1 MRRIRYVLV
10 IFFVFCIGGG
20 TPSPFVVY
28 AAGVQDGIPADPLF
42 SRQTYLSQIHAPE
55 AWALTTGSAQVVVA
69 ILDSGMDI
77 THPDLRENVWSN
89 PDEIPGDG
97 IDNDKDGYID
107 DINGWDFINDIPDP
121 SPKFGG
127 DFLVAGIQ
135 HGTLLAGIIAAR
147 GNNGL
152 GTTGISWRSK
162 ILPLRVLNNQGD
174 GDVFTVVRAIDYA
187 IKKKVDI
194 INLSFV
200 GDSDSSFLRAAIR
213 RATDAGII
221 VVAATGNDKA
231 DGHGIDLT
239 QYPVY
244 PACYDFSDNVISVG
258 SVDSLGQKSSF
269 SSYGPCIDIMAPGED
284 IFSTQVVKYERTG
297 FDVFY
302 GGGWSGSSL
311 STAMVSGALA
321 LVKSVN
327 PLLTPS
333 QASAILRKNCDN
345 ITVLN
350 PFYPEKLGCGGL
362 NVYRAV
368 KAAIEF
374 SQQGNHFGQDIGDR
388 APMIGVVGAQGNI
401 PLSFFSSG
409 GKESV
414 STNSFFPFAPFRVP
428 YSFVGS
434 SQSSLR
440 VFAAGP
446 GGGPHV
452 RVFNRAGNL
461 VSQFFAYDT
470 RFRGGVNVAV
480 GDVDG
485 DGQEEIVTAPASRG
499 GAQVRI
505 FTLSG
510 VVKKSFFAY
519 DKNIRGGY
527 ALALGD
533 LNNDGRDEIV
543 LSPLD
548 VAGLGGDVRVFN
560 DDGVQRLQFFPYA
573 KNFTHGIS
581 LAIGDVDGDGTEE
594 IVTAPRSGR
603 GEIKIFSSLGVLRKS
618 LYPYGSAYD
627 RGISLAVGDLDGNR
641 EQEIVAVPRARA
653 PAHVM
658 VIDGGG
664 MIIGTFFASAPQNR
678 SGYTLGIIY

>member
-10 IFFVFCIGGG
+10 IFFVLCIGGG
-20 TPSPFVVY
+20 IPSLFVVY
-28 AAGVQDGIPADPLF
+28 AQGVQDVAPADPLF

-55 AWALTTGSAQVVVA
+55 AWALTTGSARVVIAV
-69 ILDSGMDI
+69 LDSGMDI
-77 THPDLRENVWSN
+77 THPDLREEVWNNS
-89 PDEIPGDG
+89 DEVPGDG
-97 IDNDKDGYID
+97 IDNDADGYID
-107 DINGWDFINDIPDP
+107 DVNGWDFINDIPDP

-152 GTTGISWRSK
+152 GITGISWRSK
-162 ILPLRVLNNQGD
+162 IMPLRVLNNQGD

-200 GDSDSSFLRAAIR
+200 GDSDSSFLRTAIK

-221 VVAATGNDKA
+221 VVAASGNDQSE
-231 DGHGIDLT
+231 GHGIDLT
-239 QYPVY
+239 QHPVY

-258 SVDSLGQKSSF
+258 SIDSLGQKTPF
-269 SSYGPCIDIMAPGED
+269 SSHGPCIDIMAPGTD

-321 LVKSVN
+321 LIKSVN

-333 QASAILRKNCDN
+333 QASALLRKNCDT
-345 ITVLN
+345 ITALN
-350 PFYPEKLGCGGL
+350 PFYPDALGCGKL
-362 NVYRAV
+362 NVYKAV

-374 SQQGNHFGQDIGDR
+374 SQQENPFGTDNGDHKPLIGITGTHGST
-388 APMIGVVGAQGNI
+388 P
-401 PLSFFSSG
+401 PSFFSSD
-409 GKESV
+409 GKDA
-414 STNSFFPFAPFRVP
+414 TPANAFHPFAPYRVP

-434 SQSSLR
+434 QKNGLR

-446 GGGPHV
+446 GGGPHI
-452 RVFNRAGNL
+452 RIFNPAGDL
-461 VSQFFAYDT
+461 VSQFFAYDR
-470 RFRGGVNVAV
+470 RFRGGVHVAL

-485 DGQEEIVTAPASRG
+485 DGKEEIITAPASRG
-499 GAQVRI
+499 GAQVMI
-505 FTLSG
+505 FSLSG
-510 VVKKSFFAY
+510 ELKKSFFAY
-519 DKNIRGGY
+519 DKKTRGGY
-527 ALALGD
+527 AVALGD

-543 LSPLD
+543 VSPLE
-548 VAGLGGDVRVFN
+548 VAGLGGDIRVFN
-560 DDGVQRLQFFPYA
+560 DDGVQRSQFYSYGKKFA
-573 KNFTHGIS
+573 HDIS
-581 LAIGDVDGDGTEE
+581 LVIGDVDGDGTEE
-594 IVTAPRSGR
+594 LVTAPRSGR
-603 GEIKIFSSLGVLRKS
+603 GELKIFSSLGVLKKS

-627 RGISLAVGDLDGNR
+627 RGVSLAIGDLDGNR

-658 VIDGGG
+658 IIDGSGTL
-664 MIIGTFFASAPQNR
+664 IGAFFASAR
-678 SGYTLGIIY
+678 ESREGYTLGIIY

>member
-10 IFFVFCIGGG
+10 IFFVLCVGGG
-20 TPSPFVVY
+20 TPSSFFVY
-28 AAGVQDGIPADPLF
+28 AQGTQDVIPADPLF
-42 SRQTYLSQIHAPE
+42 SRQTYLQQIHAPE
-55 AWALTTGSAQVVVA
+55 AWALTTGSTQVVVA
-69 ILDSGMDI
+69 VLDSGMDI
-77 THPDLRENVWSN
+77 AHPDLRENVWSN

-97 IDNDKDGYID
+97 IDNDGDGYID

-152 GTTGISWRSK
+152 GVAGISWRSK
-162 ILPLRVLNNQGD
+162 IMPLRVLNNQGD

-187 IKKKVDI
+187 IGKKVDI

-200 GDSDSSFLRAAIR
+200 GDSDSSFLRAAIK

-221 VVAATGNDKA
+221 VVAATGNDQA
-231 DGHGIDLT
+231 DGHGVDLS
-239 QYPVY
+239 QHPVY

-258 SVDSLGQKSSF
+258 STDSLGQKTPF
-269 SSYGPCIDIMAPGED
+269 SSYGPCIDIMAPGTD

-311 STAMVSGALA
+311 STAMVSGVLA

-327 PLLTPS
+327 PSLTPS
-333 QASAILRKNCDN
+333 QASALLRKNCDN

-350 PFYPEKLGCGGL
+350 PFYPDALGCGEL
-362 NVYRAV
+362 NVYKVV

-374 SQQGNHFGQDIGDR
+374 SQQENSYGKNSSEG
-388 APMIGVVGAQGNI
+388 APMIGITATQGNAS
-401 PLSFFSSG
+401 LSFFTSR
-409 GKESV
+409 GKDATPARE
-414 STNSFFPFAPFRVP
+414 FFPYAPYRVP

-434 SQSSLR
+434 PR
-440 VFAAGP
+440 DGFRIFGAGP

-452 RVFNRAGNL
+452 RVFDRAGNL
-461 VSQFFAYDT
+461 VSQFFAYDR
-470 RFRGGVNVAV
+470 RFRGGVMTAI

-485 DGQEEIVTAPASRG
+485 DGHEEIVTTPASRG
-499 GAQVRI
+499 GAHVMI
-505 FTLSG
+505 FSLSG
-510 VVKKSFFAY
+510 ELKKSFFAY
-519 DKNIRGGY
+519 DKKMRGGY
-527 ALALGD
+527 AVALGD
-533 LNNDGRDEIV
+533 LNNDGKDEIV

-548 VAGLGGDVRVFN
+548 VAGFGGDIRVFN
-560 DDGVQRLQFFPYA
+560 DDGVQRSQFYSYG
-573 KNFTHGIS
+573 KKFTHDIS
-581 LAIGDVDGDGTEE
+581 LVVGDVDGDGTEE
-594 IVTAPRSGR
+594 IVTAPRTGR
-603 GEIKIFSSLGVLRKS
+603 GELKIFSSLGVLRKS

-627 RGISLAVGDLDGNR
+627 RGISLAIGNPDGGR
-641 EQEIVAVPRARA
+641 EQQILAVPRARA

-658 VIDGGG
+658 IIDGSGA
-664 MIIGTFFASAPQNR
+664 IIGTFFASAPQSR
-678 SGYTLGIIY
+678 AGYTIGIIY